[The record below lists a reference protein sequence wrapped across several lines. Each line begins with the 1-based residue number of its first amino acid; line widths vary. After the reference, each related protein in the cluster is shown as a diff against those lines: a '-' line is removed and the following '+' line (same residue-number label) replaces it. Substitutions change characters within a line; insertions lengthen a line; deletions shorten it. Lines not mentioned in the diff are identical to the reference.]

1 MNMGKLRDFFKNTFG
16 RSKPQQALPQKR
28 EELRTIIHEYYGNNV
43 GWFAYNY
50 ASNIYQI
57 PEVRTAIQSF
67 AEIFSIIPKYFERKD
82 KEGNVTYLEG
92 EEDRVINVRANP
104 LQNASQFWVN
114 LITSL
119 MLYSNVFVEP
129 RFSPRTGRLSQLY
142 VLPHDFYDFKLY
154 DDRATVSFGR
164 IGKTYDMGDLIY
176 LNRFSALGGG
186 QKNDLGLYETVI
198 QALAAQAIAVA
209 DPNKVRAI
217 MQTDP
222 AAQGQLKPEDSD
234 GTMKDL
240 EVRFAQSVRSIA
252 YIDPQW
258 KITPINW
265 NENDVNRDLM
275 KLVIDIVYNYFGI
288 TDAIINNKATEI
300 EYQLFVRNHIE
311 PVARQVEQEFTSKIF
326 SRMEQAHGN
335 RLELD
340 TFWLQ
345 VSTLSAKTAFF
356 NVVSRNGVMNN
367 DEMREMI
374 GYAPLPDGL
383 GRKYRVTLDTV
394 NIENADAYQSAKN
407 DAAGAGSP
415 SEKPEG
421 GGTQA
426 AEGGNNAAT

>member
-1 MNMGKLRDFFKNTFG
+1 MGKIRDFFKNTFG
-16 RSKPQQALPQKR
+16 RSDPQPRKTQPR
-28 EELRTIIHEYYGNNV
+28 EQLRTIVHEYYGNNV

-82 KEGNVTYLEG
+82 KDGNVTYLEG
-92 EEDRVINVRANP
+92 EEDRVINVQANP

-142 VLPHDFYDFKLY
+142 VLPRDFYDFKLY
-154 DDRATVSFGR
+154 DDRATVTFGR
-164 IGKTYDMGDLIY
+164 IGKTYDMSDLIY

-217 MQTDP
+217 MQADS
-222 AAQGQLKPEDSD
+222 AAQGQLKPEDAD

-240 EVRFAQSVRSIA
+240 DARFDRSARGIA
-252 YIDPQW
+252 YIDSQW

-288 TDAIINNKATEI
+288 TADIVNNKATEI
-300 EYQLFVRNHIE
+300 EYQLFVKNHIE

-407 DAAGAGSP
+407 GAAGAGGQ
-415 SEKPEG
+415 SEKPTG
-421 GGTQA
+421 GGSSA
-426 AEGGNNAAT
+426 PEGGNNAAT

>member
-1 MNMGKLRDFFKNTFG
+1 MGKILDFFKNTFR
-16 RSKPQQALPQKR
+16 RSKSQPGQVQPR
-28 EELRTIIHEYYGNNV
+28 EQLRTIIHDYYGNNV

-82 KEGNVTYLEG
+82 KDGNVTYLEG

-129 RFSPRTGRLSQLY
+129 RFSSRTGRLSQLY

-154 DDRATVSFGR
+154 DDRATVTFGR
-164 IGKTYDMGDLIY
+164 IGKTYDMSDLIY

-222 AAQGQLKPEDSD
+222 TAQGQLKEKDAD
-234 GTMKDL
+234 GTMRDL
-240 EVRFAQSVRSIA
+240 DARFDKSVRGIA
-252 YIDPQW
+252 YVDPQW

-288 TDAIINNKATEI
+288 TADIVNNKATEI
-300 EYQLFVRNHIE
+300 EYQLFVKNHVE
-311 PVARQVEQEFTSKIF
+311 PIARQVEQEFTSKIF

-345 VSTLSAKTAFF
+345 VSTLATKTAFF

-394 NIENADAYQSAKN
+394 NIENADAYQSVKN
-407 DAAGAGSP
+407 GAAGADGQT
-415 SEKPEG
+415 EKPEG

-426 AEGGNNAAT
+426 TEGGNNAAT

>member
-1 MNMGKLRDFFKNTFG
+1 MGKILDFFKNTFR
-16 RSKPQQALPQKR
+16 RSKLQPGQVQPR
-28 EELRTIIHEYYGNNV
+28 EQLRTIIHDYYGNNV

-82 KEGNVTYLEG
+82 KDGNVTYLEG

-154 DDRATVSFGR
+154 DDRATVTFGR
-164 IGKTYDMGDLIY
+164 IGKTYDMSDLIY

-222 AAQGQLKPEDSD
+222 TAQGQLKEKDAD
-234 GTMKDL
+234 GTMRDL
-240 EVRFAQSVRSIA
+240 DVRFDKSVRGIA

-275 KLVIDIVYNYFGI
+275 KLV
-288 TDAIINNKATEI
+288 
-300 EYQLFVRNHIE
+300 YQLFVKNHVE
-311 PVARQVEQEFTSKIF
+311 PVARQVEQEFTGKIF

-345 VSTLSAKTAFF
+345 VSTLATKTAFF

-394 NIENADAYQSAKN
+394 NIENADAYQSVKN
-407 DAAGAGSP
+407 GAAGADGQT
-415 SEKPEG
+415 EKPEG

-426 AEGGNNAAT
+426 TEGGNNAAT

>member
-1 MNMGKLRDFFKNTFG
+1 MGKIRDFFKNTFG
-16 RSKPQQALPQKR
+16 RSDPQPRKTQPR
-28 EELRTIIHEYYGNNV
+28 EQLRTIVHEYYGNNV

-67 AEIFSIIPKYFERKD
+67 AEIFSIIPKYFEWKD
-82 KEGNVTYLEG
+82 KDGNVTYLEG
-92 EEDRVINVRANP
+92 EEDRVINVQANP

-129 RFSPRTGRLSQLY
+129 RFSPRTGKLSQLY
-142 VLPHDFYDFKLY
+142 VLPRDFYDFKLY
-154 DDRATVSFGR
+154 DDRATVTFGR
-164 IGKTYDMGDLIY
+164 IGKTYDMSDLIY

-217 MQTDP
+217 MQADS
-222 AAQGQLKPEDSD
+222 AAQGQLKPGDAD
-234 GTMKDL
+234 GTMRDL
-240 EVRFAQSVRSIA
+240 DARFDKSVRGIA
-252 YIDPQW
+252 YVDPQW

-288 TDAIINNKATEI
+288 TADIVNNKATEI
-300 EYQLFVRNHIE
+300 EYQLFVKNHIE
-311 PVARQVEQEFTSKIF
+311 PVARQVEQEFTGKIF

-407 DAAGAGSP
+407 GAAGAGGQ
-415 SEKPEG
+415 SEKPTG
-421 GGTQA
+421 GGSSA
-426 AEGGNNAAT
+426 SEGGNNAAT

>member
-1 MNMGKLRDFFKNTFG
+1 MGKILDFFKNTFG
-16 RSKPQQALPQKR
+16 RNKPQSGQVPPR
-28 EELRTIIHEYYGNNV
+28 EQLRTIIHEYYGNNV

-67 AEIFSIIPKYFERKD
+67 A
-82 KEGNVTYLEG
+82 
-92 EEDRVINVRANP
+92 DRVINVRANP

-154 DDRATVSFGR
+154 DDRATVTFGR
-164 IGKTYDMGDLIY
+164 IGKTYDMSDLIY

-222 AAQGQLKPEDSD
+222 TAQGQLKEKDAD
-234 GTMKDL
+234 GTMRDL
-240 EVRFAQSVRSIA
+240 DARFDKSVRGIA
-252 YIDPQW
+252 YVDPQW

-288 TDAIINNKATEI
+288 TADIVNNKATEI
-300 EYQLFVRNHIE
+300 EYQLFVKNHVE
-311 PVARQVEQEFTSKIF
+311 PIARQVEQEFTGKIF

-345 VSTLSAKTAFF
+345 VSTLATKTAFF

-394 NIENADAYQSAKN
+394 NIEYADAYQSVKN
-407 DAAGAGSP
+407 GAAGADGQT
-415 SEKPEG
+415 EKPEG

-426 AEGGNNAAT
+426 AEGGNNAT